1 MKSTQ
6 TPRTL
11 PGKGKTLTSTSPLQ
25 SLGTEAEL
33 LTLIRNK
40 TQWSGTCFLCHPGLQ
55 SDLPAVGL
63 CSTPFQP
70 IPPSRRQPASPIVVL
85 SPTSPQAP
93 PSPHVHTIKL
103 PCLAHGSLRPFL
115 AEQSPSTHLS
125 TFKPN
130 TTFFVKPTPVSLVRN
145 ATQNHQIL
153 KLRST

>member
-11 PGKGKTLTSTSPLQ
+11 PGKGKTLISISPLQ
-25 SLGTEAEL
+25 SLRMEAEL
-33 LTLIRNK
+33 LTLTRNK
-40 TQWSGTCFLCHPGLQ
+40 TDWRGIRFLCHLGLQ
-55 SDLPAVGL
+55 SDLPVVGL

-70 IPPSRRQPASPIVVL
+70 IPPSRRQPASLIVVL

-103 PCLAHGSLRPFL
+103 PCLAHGSLRPFP

-130 TTFFVKPTPVSLVRN
+130 ATFFVKPTPMSLVRT
-145 ATQNHQIL
+145 ATQKHPN
-153 KLRST
+153 S